1 MDLKLTVDGL
11 EKERDFYFSKL
22 RDIELI
28 CQEHESENSPV
39 ISGIIGILY
48 ATEVSSA
55 FTRQCPRPPGPSPS
69 GLALRREEAGPEG
82 TLEDMT
88 VRTASCSHSPRSQSA
103 LARKGGLEPLFPS
116 YPPAWLTRLSL
127 PPSRK
132 ALHPQRTTRLRNTN
146 KKTRTSTEG
155 GSSPG

>member
-55 FTRQCPRPPGPSPS
+55 FTRQCPRPPGSSPS
-69 GLALRREEAGPEG
+69 GLALRREEAGPER
-82 TLEDMT
+82 TLENMD
-88 VRTASCSHSPRSQSA
+88 AEDSELQSQ
-103 LARKGGLEPLFPS
+103 
-116 YPPAWLTRLSL
+116 
-127 PPSRK
+127 
-132 ALHPQRTTRLRNTN
+132 PQVTERISEERR
-146 KKTRTSTEG
+146 TRTLVPKLPACLAHPPLPSPLQEG
-155 GSSPG
+155 FAPPEDDEIEEHQQEDQDEY